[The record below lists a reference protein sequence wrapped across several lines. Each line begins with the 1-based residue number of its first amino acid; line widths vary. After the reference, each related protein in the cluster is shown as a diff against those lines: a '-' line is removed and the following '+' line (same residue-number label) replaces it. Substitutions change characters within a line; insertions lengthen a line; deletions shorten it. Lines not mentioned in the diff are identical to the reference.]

1 MTIKYIEKAKQGRPA
16 ITFDLEELE
25 QLARRGL
32 SYEQIAQSLSVNFK
46 TLASHRKKNPDIQ
59 NAIDKGRAVGVATV
73 SNALYESAVSGN
85 LGAQVFFLK
94 NRDAERWRDK
104 FYNSVDVDLGSL
116 HLEAMKKII
125 STDDTIIE

>member
-1 MTIKYIEKAKQGRPA
+1 M
-16 ITFDLEELE
+16 
-25 QLARRGL
+25 
-32 SYEQIAQSLSVNFK
+32 
-46 TLASHRKKNPDIQ
+46 
-59 NAIDKGRAVGVATV
+59 GVAAV

-94 NRDAERWRDK
+94 NRDAERWCDK